1 MLDKVTVIDMPHIV
15 IIPNVKWMKNG
26 FTNITRL
33 LEISPNVKVKVIFA
47 KNRDGHLI
55 PGNPVK
61 LAFETAED
69 ALVAKLVF

>member
-1 MLDKVTVIDMPHIV
+1 MPHIV

-33 LEISPNVKVKVIFA
+33 LEISPNVKFKVIFA

-55 PGNPVK
+55 LGKPVK